1 MAKEMLA
8 NIHRGLTSQWSGRLR
23 AAHSGAAH
31 RRVRYQRGKVVGG
44 LRMEPRNSERSQASA
59 NFSRVFYAPESSSPM
74 CGSAIR
80 TFRSSLAS
88 KRAKPKLKAQAAPGR
103 LQVHR
108 SLIFP
113 LRFVRASSIG
123 RPERCSSHD
132 GCAIQLLSSV
142 LVSERAGPRHMKS
155 IVRGPPLSNQPLERT
170 LASCA
175 LSLPLQG
182 TACKRRSRAC

>member
-1 MAKEMLA
+1 MELKSAGSSQGRA
-8 NIHRGLTSQWSGRLR
+8 NI
-23 AAHSGAAH
+23 
-31 RRVRYQRGKVVGG
+31 
-44 LRMEPRNSERSQASA
+44 PREFCR
-59 NFSRVFYAPESSSPM
+59 PDITSSSG
-74 CGSAIR
+74 GSAIQL
-80 TFRSSLAS
+80 FRSALVGERAGPQPTTLARLS
-88 KRAKPKLKAQAAPGR
+88 PGSGTIPTE
-103 LQVHR
+103 V
-108 SLIFP
+108 S
-113 LRFVRASSIG
+113 VEA
-123 RPERCSSHD
+123 RPREFYRRERCSSHD

>member
-1 MAKEMLA
+1 
-8 NIHRGLTSQWSGRLR
+8 
-23 AAHSGAAH
+23 
-31 RRVRYQRGKVVGG
+31 
-44 LRMEPRNSERSQASA
+44 MEPRNSERSQASA

-88 KRAKPKLKAQAAPGR
+88 KRAKPKLKAQAAPG
-103 LQVHR
+103 QA
-108 SLIFP
+108 SGSSQSDISAE
-113 LRFVRASSIG
+113 VRPREFY

>member
-1 MAKEMLA
+1 MLRTPA
-8 NIHRGLTSQWSGRLR
+8 PFIGALDISGERLWEVYGWNRETLRGRRPVPTFRACSMHRK
-23 AAHSGAAH
+23 AH
-31 RRVRYQRGKVVGG
+31 RPCVV
-44 LRMEPRNSERSQASA
+44 LQSERSGLRLPASA
-59 NFSRVFYAPESSSPM
+59 RS
-74 CGSAIR
+74 
-80 TFRSSLAS
+80 RSS
-88 KRAKPKLKAQAAPGR
+88 KLKLRRVR